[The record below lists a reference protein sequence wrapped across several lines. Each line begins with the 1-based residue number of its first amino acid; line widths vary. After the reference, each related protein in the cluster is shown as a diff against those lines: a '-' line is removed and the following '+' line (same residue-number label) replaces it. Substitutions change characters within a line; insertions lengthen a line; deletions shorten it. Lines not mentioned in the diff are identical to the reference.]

1 MQKRG
6 KYFGFLAIVWFG
18 VSHFC
23 QSKKYCLSPKELTIP
38 IYLSSLF
45 IKIQLSFKAVAATG
59 YTYRAQ
65 RYDKTAEIPSASHQ
79 KINVN
84 VCMSVFCTPIPFH
97 LPGVCTC
104 YPGGSARVTSRGVQ
118 LSPRRVRPSRT
129 FPPPQPDSQGAE
141 VWRSL
146 SSRVWRCE
154 ANHKVFSLFFHHD
167 G

>member
-84 VCMSVFCTPIPFH
+84 VCMSVFCTPIKSHTDLISGSDLGCFVS
-97 LPGVCTC
+97 GV
-104 YPGGSARVTSRGVQ
+104 V
-118 LSPRRVRPSRT
+118 
-129 FPPPQPDSQGAE
+129 AE
-141 VWRSL
+141 AS
-146 SSRVWRCE
+146 
-154 ANHKVFSLFFHHD
+154 SLFFLFYFVLSLYE
-167 G
+167 